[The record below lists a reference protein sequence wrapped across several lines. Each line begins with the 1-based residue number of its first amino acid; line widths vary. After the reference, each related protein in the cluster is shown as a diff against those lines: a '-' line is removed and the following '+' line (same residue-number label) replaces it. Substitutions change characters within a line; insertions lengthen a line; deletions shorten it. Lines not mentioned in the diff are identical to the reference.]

1 MLDAFYLLVWR
12 CSHILTDS
20 TPADSVGWCR
30 LNQSS
35 VRLSYWSGDDGNY
48 VTFIVGWCWTHMLV
62 NTKLKHRLSP
72 SSSNIVTTAYST
84 HPGAP
89 LIEATKGSQ
98 CQLIFNSPSSICW
111 NSNTTP
117 RPSGHISVFGFF
129 VVRSFLG
136 TARQWSRE
144 KFAILS
150 LKPRSQVSFSLYRK
164 WAVKPEVW
172 VFKKRYDRSRAASH
186 WITILG
192 VIWLLGSANF
202 PPLEI
207 IRTAY
212 SEMKLYLIDRIS
224 SL

>member
-1 MLDAFYLLVWR
+1 
-12 CSHILTDS
+12 
-20 TPADSVGWCR
+20 
-30 LNQSS
+30 
-35 VRLSYWSGDDGNY
+35 
-48 VTFIVGWCWTHMLV
+48 MLV

-129 VVRSFLG
+129 VLRSFLG

-172 VFKKRYDRSRAASH
+172 VFKKGYDRSRAASH

-192 VIWLLGSANF
+192 VIWLLGSANL

-212 SEMKLYLIDRIS
+212 SEIKLYLIDRIS
-224 SL
+224 FL

>member
-1 MLDAFYLLVWR
+1 MMVTTWPSLLGGVEP
-12 CSHILTDS
+12 TK
-20 TPADSVGWCR
+20 
-30 LNQSS
+30 
-35 VRLSYWSGDDGNY
+35 
-48 VTFIVGWCWTHMLV
+48 MLV
-62 NTKLKHRLSP
+62 DTKLKLRLSP
-72 SSSNIVTTAYST
+72 SSSNVVTTAYST
-84 HPGAP
+84 HPRAS

-98 CQLIFNSPSSICW
+98 CQLTFNSPSSICW

-129 VVRSFLG
+129 VLNSFLG
-136 TARQWSRE
+136 IARQWSRE
-144 KFAILS
+144 KCANLS
-150 LKPRSQVSFSLYRK
+150 LKPGSQVRILIYRT
-164 WAVKPEVW
+164 WAIKPEDW
-172 VFKKRYDRSRAASH
+172 EFKKGYDRAASH

-224 SL
+224 SP

>member
-1 MLDAFYLLVWR
+1 MTTTQVVKTSVTVNNSQSYSGLHCPSQSYSTCLSSNTDGCSILDALYLLVWR

-20 TPADSVGWCR
+20 TPANSVGWCR
-30 LNQSS
+30 LIQSS

-62 NTKLKHRLSP
+62 NTKLKHRLAP

-98 CQLIFNSPSSICW
+98 CQLIFNSPSSIYW

-129 VVRSFLG
+129 VLNSFLG
-136 TARQWSRE
+136 IARQWWKICNFVPKASE
-144 KFAILS
+144 SSKNFNLS
-150 LKPRSQVSFSLYRK
+150 TRR
-164 WAVKPEVW
+164 
-172 VFKKRYDRSRAASH
+172 
-186 WITILG
+186 LG
-192 VIWLLGSANF
+192 I
-202 PPLEI
+202 
-207 IRTAY
+207 
-212 SEMKLYLIDRIS
+212 
-224 SL
+224 